1 LCHLLGSHITN
12 ITPAAGTGVRKSG
25 RKKRKKWTGATHITL
40 NPLSLCTGG
49 TSESSHHQLNHETSF
64 LLSSSPST
72 DVVAGS
78 PRVAG
83 SPLVNL
89 GNHANI
95 ALGNCLETEVADKDE
110 DDFLQQVLQVCN
122 QGVDTN
128 SPDSI
133 SNCSTN
139 NNTFNINLN
148 NNNNNINNNNSNNSS
163 DNNTDNNIN
172 NGTSVVNNNNVE
184 LFDFHLQDGEHMV
197 LSWKAARYLDRLYVN
212 IPGGLLPA
220 GSRECFVSLLEYA
233 EEILNVGTMYLCM
246 NKDRTDR
253 ANLLRIFMFLGF
265 EIVRPGACPFV
276 PRSEKFLFMGY
287 SFD

>member
-1 LCHLLGSHITN
+1 M
-12 ITPAAGTGVRKSG
+12 
-25 RKKRKKWTGATHITL
+25 
-40 NPLSLCTGG
+40 CTGG
-49 TSESSHHQLNHETSF
+49 TSESSSHHQQQNNHETSF

-72 DVVAGS
+72 HAAGT
-78 PRVAG
+78 PRATH
-83 SPLVNL
+83 L

-122 QGVDTN
+122 QDVETN
-128 SPDSI
+128 PPDSI
-133 SNCSTN
+133 NSCSTNNILN
-139 NNTFNINLN
+139 NNTFN
-148 NNNNNINNNNSNNSS
+148 NNNINENNSNNNGNNSS
-163 DNNTDNNIN
+163 HNIDNNNIN
-172 NGTSVVNNNNVE
+172 NGTCVVNNNNVE

-212 IPGGLLPA
+212 VPGGLLPA